1 MITGMYSAAT
11 GMNAQQHKLDTIANN
26 LANVDTTGF
35 KKSRNEFADLF
46 YVYAKQT
53 GSPESD
59 ISGSEGPVYTGLGVR
74 EVRTTRLYTQGN
86 IEKTERPLDVAI
98 NGQGF
103 FRVILDNGGPAYTRD
118 GAFHEKDGT
127 LYTSAGHAV
136 DGVSVDGVAS
146 VYDLIITQDGFVT
159 DSAGVNYGQI
169 ALYDFTNPEGLKSI
183 GDNLYLESDQSG
195 EVNALNLGL
204 VNTTLAQGFL
214 EKSNVNAVQEMVN
227 MISAQRAYEL
237 NSKSITTADNM
248 LQTVNG
254 LKR

>member
-11 GMNAQQHKLDTIANN
+11 GMNAQQHKLDTISNN

-86 IEKTERPLDVAI
+86 IEKTDRPLDVTI

-103 FRVILDNGGPAYTRD
+103 FRVTLDNGGPAYTRD
-118 GAFHEKDGT
+118 GAFHEKNGV
-127 LYTSAGHAV
+127 LYTSAGHAL
-136 DGVSVDGVAS
+136 DGVNVDGVAS
-146 VYDLIITQDGFVT
+146 VYDLIITQDGIVT
-159 DSAGVNYGQI
+159 DSSGVNYGQI
-169 ALYDFTNPEGLKSI
+169 AIYDFTNPEGLKSI
-183 GDNLYLESDQSG
+183 GDNLFLESDQSG